1 MARKRKQQPSLEE
14 QSPALE
20 AEADRLLAEAEHDRK
35 LLSAVLENTQTILD
49 GFAQL
54 KLPSNDPEYLKKL
67 QTTEAQRN
75 AIANQVGA
83 IHVYSDPDKGETWL
97 GVSINNRRDQA
108 TAIET
113 ARQMGEHFEA
123 KVIRYD

>member
-1 MARKRKQQPSLEE
+1 MGRKRKQHQPSSEELEDMGTKILE
-14 QSPALE
+14 SADKAMLE
-20 AEADRLLAEAEHDRK
+20 AIAAN
-35 LLSAVLENTQTILD
+35 VQTLCD
-49 GFAQL
+49 SFAQL
-54 KLPSNDPEYLKKL
+54 KLPSDDPEYLKKL

-97 GVSINNRRDQA
+97 SVSINNRRDQA